1 MESTQFI
8 PYAETAMRIRK
19 PISNVFEAFVNPEI
33 TTKFWF
39 TKSSGR
45 LEKGK
50 TVEWIWEMYQVNSD
64 IFVSDLVLNE
74 KIEVQWKVGGGSD
87 MIRVVWRF
95 KAFDTHS
102 AFVTIRADGIHGD
115 MKTILAKV
123 NDLTG
128 GFTWVLAGLKAYLEY
143 GIDLH
148 LISDRF
154 PDKNHKY

>member
-1 MESTQFI
+1 MESKQII
-8 PYAETAMRIRK
+8 PYAETAMLIRK
-19 PISNVFEAFVNPEI
+19 PVSNVFDAFVNPEI

-50 TVEWIWEMYQVNSD
+50 TVQWTWEMYQVSSD
-64 IFVSDLVLNE
+64 VFVTNLIPSE
-74 KIEVQWKVGGGSD
+74 KIEVQWKVGGGD
-87 MIRVVWRF
+87 MIRVIWTF
-95 KAFDTHS
+95 QALDSHAT
-102 AFVTIRADGIHGD
+102 FVNIRADGIHGD
-115 MKTILAKV
+115 METVFAMI

-143 GIDLH
+143 GIDLN

-154 PDKNHKY
+154 PERNRKY